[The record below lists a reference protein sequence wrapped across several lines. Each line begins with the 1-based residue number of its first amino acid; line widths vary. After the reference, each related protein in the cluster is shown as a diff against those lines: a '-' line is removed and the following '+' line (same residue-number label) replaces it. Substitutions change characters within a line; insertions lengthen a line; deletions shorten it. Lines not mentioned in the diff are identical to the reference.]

1 MYSHKKIGRRRFLQG
16 IGGSFLALPL
26 LNVHSL
32 NANFVTPKR
41 ITATGV
47 FYGFV
52 PENFHPQQ
60 TGSDYE
66 SPLLLKSLEPFRQ
79 DYTVFSGLDHNLTG
93 GHNSTKFFLSGI
105 PSSQSK
111 GFSESNISVDQKA
124 ANFVGGETRYP
135 SLTLDSDRGSEH
147 TLAWTKNGN
156 NIQPIRS
163 LEKLYQLLF
172 RKDNPASLRQAE
184 KDLADKRSILDLA
197 RSEAA
202 SFKNGLGRED
212 SEKLD
217 QYFTSVREFEKRI
230 EQSTVWLDKEKPVTP
245 FKLPARADTLTLKD
259 KTPLFY
265 DLMALALQTDST
277 RVISLAFTN
286 LGKENGGLSGVSR
299 GYHTLSHHGQVQD
312 AINELS
318 IIEKFHVEQFS
329 RFLGKLKDI
338 TEPNDKTLLDNTMAL
353 LGSGM
358 SNANSHSNR
367 DLPVLLAGGGFK
379 HGQHLHF
386 ARNGKHSTPLCN
398 LYLSMLQN
406 FGLEIDTFNTASG
419 TLTGLTKVT

>member
-26 LNVHSL
+26 LNVHSF
-32 NANFVTPKR
+32 NGNFVTPKR

-163 LEKLYQLLF
+163 MDNFNQFILL
-172 RKDNPASLRQAE
+172 K
-184 KDLADKRSILDLA
+184 
-197 RSEAA
+197 
-202 SFKNGLGRED
+202 
-212 SEKLD
+212 
-217 QYFTSVREFEKRI
+217 
-230 EQSTVWLDKEKPVTP
+230 
-245 FKLPARADTLTLKD
+245 
-259 KTPLFY
+259 
-265 DLMALALQTDST
+265 
-277 RVISLAFTN
+277 
-286 LGKENGGLSGVSR
+286 
-299 GYHTLSHHGQVQD
+299 
-312 AINELS
+312 
-318 IIEKFHVEQFS
+318 
-329 RFLGKLKDI
+329 
-338 TEPNDKTLLDNTMAL
+338 
-353 LGSGM
+353 
-358 SNANSHSNR
+358 
-367 DLPVLLAGGGFK
+367 
-379 HGQHLHF
+379 
-386 ARNGKHSTPLCN
+386 
-398 LYLSMLQN
+398 
-406 FGLEIDTFNTASG
+406 
-419 TLTGLTKVT
+419 